1 MWRQKD
7 QVVWSLVTCPSVFMP
22 SVRNHSEVVLITE
35 VPGKEVPGLEKRG
48 SVIIGYINR
57 LEGHVMLM
65 I

>member
-7 QVVWSLVTCPSVFMP
+7 QVVWSLVTCPSVFIP
-22 SVRNHSEVVLITE
+22 AVVLITE